1 MLVQSIRFRITL
13 VYTIILTLTLL
24 GFSLVVYQKFSRSLW
39 GNLDGLLKSKAKGV
53 ADSIEAYWAAETQD
67 ESGNAVKAA
76 SPSKVGNINFQ
87 KIARRWIEEESDNP
101 ALLSVIVQVFRA
113 DGGLIAASTD
123 VPQVANNLPR
133 AEVQAA
139 GLGRQRFYNLEASR
153 PGAEPLPLR
162 LFLMPVLER
171 ERVTYIVQVGG
182 SLTPLRTTL
191 NRLKALLF
199 LVLPLTVILTGLAGL
214 FLVRM
219 TLKPVD
225 KMVRALHEIESD
237 RLGLRLPLPRTDD
250 EMRRLAGTFN
260 NLLAR
265 LEKDF
270 LSQQQFSQDLSH
282 ELRTPLT
289 ILKGDLEVTLKKLR
303 SPQEYE
309 AVLKSSLEEI
319 DTINGILD
327 QLLMLAR
334 WENREIPLRLS
345 VFDLRSLAEQ
355 VMSHIRVL
363 AERKQVQL
371 SLQAPAVLPFTGDEA
386 QLRTVLVNLLDNGI
400 KYSTPGGMIDM
411 RLVDDEEAV
420 GIVISD
426 QGLGIPREKLP
437 HIFDRFYRVEESRG
451 LQGFGLG
458 LSIVKSIVEAHRGMI
473 EVESQPGQ
481 GTVFSLIFPRSGPR

>member
-1 MLVQSIRFRITL
+1 MVVQSIRFRITL
-13 VYTIILTLTLL
+13 LYTIILTLTLL
-24 GFSLVVYQKFSRSLW
+24 GFSLVVYQNFSRSLR
-39 GNLDGLLKSKAKGV
+39 GNLDGLLKSKAQGV
-53 ADSIEAYWAAETQD
+53 ADSIEAYWEAEALD

-76 SPSKVGNINFQ
+76 SPSKVGNINFL
-87 KIARRWIEEESDNP
+87 KIARRWIEEESDDP
-101 ALLSVIVQVFRA
+101 ALIGVIVQVFRA
-113 DGGLIAASTD
+113 DGGLIAASKD
-123 VPQVANNLPR
+123 VPQVAALSR
-133 AEVQAA
+133 AELQAA
-139 GLGRQRFYNLEASR
+139 GLGRRRFYNLEASR
-153 PGAEPLPLR
+153 TGTEPLPLR

-171 ERVTYIVQVGG
+171 DRVTYIVQVGG
-182 SLTPLRTTL
+182 SLSPLRTTL
-191 NRLKALLF
+191 NQLKALLF

-214 FLVRM
+214 LLVRM

-225 KMVRALHEIESD
+225 KMVGALHEIESD

-250 EMRRLAGTFN
+250 EIRRLAETFN
-260 NLLAR
+260 DLLAR

-319 DTINGILD
+319 NTINGILD

-345 VFDLRSLAEQ
+345 VFDLRSLTEQ
-355 VMSHIRVL
+355 VLSHIRVL
-363 AERKQVQL
+363 AERKQIRL
-371 SLQAPAVLPFTGDEA
+371 SLQAPAVLPFSGDDA

-400 KYSTPGGMIDM
+400 KYSASGGTIDI
-411 RLVDDEEAV
+411 RLMDDDEAV

-426 QGLGIPREKLP
+426 QGLGITEEKLP
-437 HIFDRFYRVEESRG
+437 HIFDRFYRVEDSRTSS
-451 LQGFGLG
+451 GFGLG

-473 EVESQPGQ
+473 EVESRPGQ
-481 GTVFSLIFPRSGPR
+481 GTVFRLTFPRSGPR

>member
-13 VYTIILTLTLL
+13 AYTIILALTLL
-24 GFSLVVYQKFSRSLW
+24 GFSLAVYQNFSRSLR
-39 GNLDGLLKSKAKGV
+39 GNLDGLLKSKAEGV
-53 ADSIEAYWAAETQD
+53 ADSIEAYWTAETLD

-76 SPSKVGNINFQ
+76 SPSKVGNINFL
-87 KIARRWIEEESDNP
+87 KIAQRWIEEQSHDP
-101 ALLSVIVQVFRA
+101 ALIGVIVQIFRA
-113 DGGLIAASTD
+113 DGGLIAASRD
-123 VPQVANNLPR
+123 VPQVANLSQ
-133 AEVQAA
+133 AELQAA
-139 GLGRQRFYNLEASR
+139 AQGRQRFYNLESSLT
-153 PGAEPLPLR
+153 GTEPLPLR

-171 ERVTYIVQVGG
+171 GRMTYIVQVGG
-182 SLTPLRTTL
+182 SLSALRTTL

-225 KMVRALHEIESD
+225 TMVNALHEIESD

-250 EMRRLAGTFN
+250 EIQRLAETFN
-260 NLLAR
+260 DLLAR

-289 ILKGDLEVTLKKLR
+289 ILKGDLEVTLKKTR
-303 SPQEYE
+303 SPQEYK

-327 QLLMLAR
+327 HLLMLAR
-334 WENREIPLRLS
+334 WENREIPLRLT

-355 VMSHIRVL
+355 VLSHIRVL
-363 AERKQVQL
+363 AERKQIRL

-400 KYSTPGGMIDM
+400 KYSAPGGRIEM

-420 GIVISD
+420 GIMISD
-426 QGLGIPREKLP
+426 QGLGIPGEKLP
-437 HIFDRFYRVEESRG
+437 RIFDRFYRAEDSRTSP
-451 LQGFGLG
+451 GFGLG
-458 LSIVKSIVEAHRGMI
+458 LSIVKSIVEAHRGRI
-473 EVESQPGQ
+473 EVESQPGR
-481 GTVFSLIFPRSGPR
+481 GTVFSLIFPRSVPR